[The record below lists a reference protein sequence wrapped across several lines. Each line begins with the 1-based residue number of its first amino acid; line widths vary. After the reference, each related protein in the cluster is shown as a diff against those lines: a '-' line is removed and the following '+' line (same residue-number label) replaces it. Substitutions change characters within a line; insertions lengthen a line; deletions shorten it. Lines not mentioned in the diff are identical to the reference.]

1 MAILISRR
9 GLLQSSLQLTL
20 AGTIAAAATGIAV
33 ADTAPASCADSTM
46 DPGLANSLH
55 YSEKSPDPTKTCSGC
70 GLFTAG
76 KDGCGACMIF
86 SATVNAKGHCD
97 SWSAKG

>member
-1 MAILISRR
+1 MASLISRR

-20 AGTIAAAATGIAV
+20 AGTIAAAAAGIAA
-33 ADTAPASCADSTM
+33 ADTALASCTDSKM
-46 DPGLANSLH
+46 DPGLASSLH

-70 GLFTAG
+70 GLFTAA

>member
-20 AGTIAAAATGIAV
+20 AGTIAAAATGIAA
-33 ADTAPASCADSTM
+33 ADTAPASCADSKM
-46 DPGLANSLH
+46 DPGLAGSLH

-86 SATVNAKGHCD
+86 SATVNPKGHCD

>member
-20 AGTIAAAATGIAV
+20 AGTIAAAAAGIAA
-33 ADTAPASCADSTM
+33 ADTAPASCADSKM
-46 DPGLANSLH
+46 DPGLASSLH
-55 YSEKSPDPTKTCSGC
+55 YSEKSPEPTKTCSGC
-70 GLFTAG
+70 GFFTAD

-86 SATVNAKGHCD
+86 SATVNPKGHCD

>member
-1 MAILISRR
+1 MANLISRR

-20 AGTIAAAATGIAV
+20 AGTIAAAASGIAA
-33 ADTAPASCADSTM
+33 ADTAPASCADSNM
-46 DPGLANSLH
+46 DPGLAGSLH

-70 GLFTAG
+70 GFFTAG

-86 SATVNAKGHCD
+86 SATVNPKGHCD